1 MHDQL
6 LNEFI
11 KLKTNSVGNDVC
23 NDQLIDKSIPMDI
36 GTRFDINN
44 SIICRRKRKCLTIE
58 PLKKVNTVS
67 NTKSKCNI
75 IYQSLQKYDCYIEI
89 AAKNDSMDLLY
100 TKNNPMTKYFLRL
113 LIVGIEESI
122 KRKKQTKKMHICN
135 IQIINN

>member
-67 NTKSKCNI
+67 NTKSK
-75 IYQSLQKYDCYIEI
+75 S
-89 AAKNDSMDLLY
+89 AKNDSMDLLY